1 MKRSINE
8 ICGMV
13 LKAARGAG
21 VPLGHCED
29 LAKAAGY
36 MAATDPAAL
45 HVIADILAVQSHQPS
60 VNMQGDALRIQGGS
74 VALAGPMAVD
84 AIRTGVNKVTIA
96 KARAHVVV
104 FAFFAVHGIAISH
117 RFDDADLIVS
127 KSDQTAPVIPDAR
140 PVFVSDQ
147 LWQVF
152 NNYAAKTYVPATEAS
167 RIAGAGAGLTD
178 ND

>member
-29 LAKAAGY
+29 LAKAASY
-36 MAATDPAAL
+36 IAATDPAAL
-45 HVIADILAVQSHQPS
+45 DVIADILAVQSHQPS
-60 VNMQGDALRIQGGS
+60 VILQGDALRIQGGS
-74 VALAGPMAVD
+74 AALAGPMAVD
-84 AIRTGVNKVTIA
+84 AIRAGVREVTIA
-96 KARAHVVV
+96 DARAHVVV
-104 FAFFAVHGIAISH
+104 FAFFAVQGIATSH

-127 KSDQTAPVIPDAR
+127 KSDQAAPAIPFVR

-152 NNYAAKTYVPATEAS
+152 NDYAAKTYVPATEAS